1 MNDQSLLRYSRHI
14 MLNEIDLEGQDA
26 LQNST
31 ALIVGCGG
39 LGSSAIP
46 FLAASGVGRLILAD
60 GDTVSLSNLQR
71 QVAFSGDDLDEAK
84 VIAMKKRILAINPN
98 IEVEALNQRLELD
111 DLTKY
116 MQLVD
121 VALDCNDNYATR
133 LTINQASVA
142 TKTPLV
148 SGAAVRFEG
157 QLCVFDPRESNSP
170 CYFCLFGGENTSDGA
185 CAIFGI
191 FSPVVGVIGSQQAV
205 EALKII
211 LNIGETSVGKLILYD
226 ALQSSWQQINFQK
239 NSLCP
244 ICGANPVSP

>member
-1 MNDQSLLRYSRHI
+1 MDDQSLLRYSRHI
-14 MLNEIDLEGQDA
+14 ILNEIDLEGQAA
-26 LQNST
+26 LQNAT
-31 ALIVGCGG
+31 ALVIGCGG

-46 FLAASGVGRLILAD
+46 FLAASGVGKLILAD
-60 GDTVSLSNLQR
+60 DDTVSLSNLQR
-71 QVAFSGDDLDEAK
+71 QVAFSSDDLDEAK
-84 VIAMKKRILAINPN
+84 VVAMKKHILAINPN

-116 MQLVD
+116 MQLAD
-121 VALDCNDNYATR
+121 VVLDCSDNYATR
-133 LTINQASVA
+133 LAINEASVS

-157 QLCVFDPRESNSP
+157 QLAVFDPRKSDSP
-170 CYFCLFGGENTSDGA
+170 CYFCLFGGESASDGA
-185 CAIFGI
+185 CAVFGI

-211 LNIGETSVGKLILYD
+211 LNIGENPVGKLMIYD

-239 NSLCP
+239 NLQCP
-244 ICGANPVSP
+244 ICSQHPATI